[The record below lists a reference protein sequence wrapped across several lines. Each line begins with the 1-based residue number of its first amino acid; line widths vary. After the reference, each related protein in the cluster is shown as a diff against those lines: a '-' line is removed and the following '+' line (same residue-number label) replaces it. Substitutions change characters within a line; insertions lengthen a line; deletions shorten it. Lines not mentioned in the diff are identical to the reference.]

1 MNRKDWVG
9 NNKSVYSTLGASN
22 HSLENREINDF
33 YATDP
38 EAIVHLLGLE
48 KFSNKI
54 WEPACGKGHLSHF
67 MELKGYEVRSTDL
80 IDRGYGQGGIDFLAV
95 NEPWNGDIITNPPY
109 ILASEFIIK
118 AMQLIPNGNKI
129 AMFLKLQFLEGK
141 ERKKLFKQY
150 PPKVVYVSSSRINCA
165 KNGEFEKSSS
175 SAIAYGW
182 FLWEK
187 GFTGEPVIRWFN

>member
-1 MNRKDWVG
+1 
-9 NNKSVYSTLGASN
+9 
-22 HSLENREINDF
+22 
-33 YATDP
+33 
-38 EAIVHLLGLE
+38 
-48 KFSNKI
+48 
-54 WEPACGKGHLSHF
+54 

-150 PPKVVYVSSSRINCA
+150 PPKVVYVSSSRISCA
-165 KNGEFEKSSS
+165 KNGEFEKYPS